1 MQYIYTMECYS
12 DLERNDLD
20 TVIQHEVI
28 EKEKK
33 EISSGNNS
41 GIQKND
47 TDELI
52 CKAETETD
60 IEHGRME
67 TGGREG
73 YTMNWETGLDTH
85 TLLGI
90 KQITTENLL
99 YSTGNSTQC
108 YVVT

>member
-1 MQYIYTMECYS
+1 MDPE
-12 DLERNDLD
+12 

-60 IEHGRME
+60 IEHGRMD
-67 TGGREG
+67 
-73 YTMNWETGLDTH
+73 TMYKN
-85 TLLGI
+85 
-90 KQITTENLL
+90 TTNENLL

-108 YVVT
+108 SLVTKWKGNPKKREYYVQLIHFDVQQKQTQHFKATIHQ